1 MDIHFRL
8 TRRDA
13 SVGRRYAQ
21 DRMREQGQRL
31 GFWSALALGMLAG
44 LLWQMYVHP
53 GASWVWGVFVLVF
66 LSLAGWEVYSLRL
79 GYYLRWLSRAE
90 GDYVLALAAEGFSL
104 RAPGGRAAVY
114 AWSELAA
121 LETTPDSL
129 VFYLRA
135 GAAFA
140 VPRAALGENGSEA
153 LSARARTLWAAAPE
167 NMGQALPPM
176 PAAPES
182 PSRQAWVN
190 LREAA
195 RLAFLVPF
203 HLRAFRPGYGA
214 LVIHLAA
221 FTFMLGAISYLQA
234 LPIPLFNIAGIAPFG
249 APLLLSFVWAAAL
262 GMALPR
268 RGNVLQLLVITV
280 AVLLFISMGAF
291 LSYHAWLRQLTAS
304 SRLME
309 VWHAAIALWI
319 LIALS
324 RIVRALY
331 GGSRVAALA
340 LAGAYVVLAVAL
352 PAAAPQGSLY
362 VGATS
367 IRPVYASQPDAAGS
381 AAPGATPPAAP
392 AGDKDGDY
400 RDDDEGAAAQS
411 PDDALDVE
419 STYYRQPELVRKSL
433 AGIRRHRPG
442 ETGLYF
448 VGFAGDGSEHEFFNE
463 VRYARKLLDR
473 RFNTAG
479 RSVMLVNSYDTVNAL
494 PLANTH
500 NMQAVL
506 QGLAQ
511 RMDKEHD
518 VLFLFLS
525 SHGAQDHW
533 LEVNLEPLDMDD
545 LKAETLKALLDS
557 SGIRNRVIVV
567 SACYS
572 GGFLDVL
579 KDDNTL
585 IVTASSRDHVAYGCG
600 DATEYTYFGQAYFVY
615 ALTRANS
622 FIDAFDEARARIA
635 AREKSE
641 EVDPSDPQISVGH
654 NIGAVL
660 RELKVLPAAAPG
672 VKADAHG
679 PPQPA
684 GCAANCSGQGG

>member
-1 MDIHFRL
+1 
-8 TRRDA
+8 
-13 SVGRRYAQ
+13 
-21 DRMREQGQRL
+21 MREQGQRL

-53 GASWVWGVFVLVF
+53 GATWVWVAFVLVF

-79 GYYLRWLSRAE
+79 GYYLRWLTRAE
-90 GDYVLALAAEGFSL
+90 GDYVLALSTEGFSL
-104 RAPGGRAAVY
+104 QAPNRRVAAY

-140 VPRAALGENGSEA
+140 VPRAALGENGSQA
-153 LSARARTLWAAAPE
+153 LTARARTLWAAAPE

-195 RLAFLVPF
+195 RLAFLAPF

-214 LVIHLAA
+214 LAIHLAA

-234 LPIPLFNIAGIAPFG
+234 LPIPLFNIAGIGAFG
-249 APLLLSFVWAAAL
+249 APLLLIFVWAAAV
-262 GMALPR
+262 GWILPR
-268 RGNVLQLLVITV
+268 RGNVLRLLVITV
-280 AVLLFISMGAF
+280 AVLLFISMGIF
-291 LSYHAWLRQLTAS
+291 LSYQVWLRQLTAS
-304 SRLME
+304 SRLMD

-319 LIALS
+319 LVALS
-324 RIVRALY
+324 RAVRALY
-331 GGSRVAALA
+331 GGSRAVALA

-362 VGATS
+362 LDAAS
-367 IRPVYASQPDAAGS
+367 IRPVYVSPPNEADGAV
-381 AAPGATPPAAP
+381 PGAAPPAAP
-392 AGDKDGDY
+392 PAAAPGDKDGGY
-400 RDDDEGAAAQS
+400 LDDDEGETVRS
-411 PDDALDVE
+411 PGDALDVE
-419 STYYRQPELVRKSL
+419 NTYYRQPELVRKSL
-433 AGIRRHRPG
+433 AGIRPHQPG

-463 VRYARKLLDR
+463 VRYARKLLER

-479 RSVMLVNSYDTVNAL
+479 RSVMLVNSYDTVDSL

-500 NMQAVL
+500 NMEAVL
-506 QGLAQ
+506 KGLAQ
-511 RMDKEHD
+511 RMDKQHD

-545 LKAETLKALLDS
+545 LKAETLKALLDK

-585 IVTASSRDHVAYGCG
+585 ILTASSRDRVAYGCG
-600 DATEYTYFGQAYFVY
+600 DATEYTYFGQAYFIN
-615 ALTRANS
+615 ALTRGNS

-641 EVDPSDPQISVGH
+641 DMDPSDPQISVGH

-660 RELKVLPAAAPG
+660 RELKVLPAASPG
-672 VKADAHG
+672 AKADAHR
-679 PPQPA
+679 PAQPA